1 MKFKGHD
8 THPSYG
14 RTRNSKRIQADMQDA
29 NVTPESTDDKRP
41 TITVDIFMEV
51 LCALH
56 FAMLVDSPINDASG
70 LMLIAPSGSLK
81 TSLLMTLPN
90 LYPNSTVCDS
100 NWYYGKLIKMKGV
113 FYNRTVRSIVVPELS
128 SLYAGDPRTGGR
140 MEQIFQQMAGEGS
153 MATNERDTRWE
164 RYEMRAQIFA
174 AMTPDFAAKKHPSWE
189 EGFHRRFLWAH
200 LAMKNEE
207 VLLDYLTDWRR
218 AELEISQPIVE
229 PAQGKIP
236 NLLTYD
242 DKMAI
247 RELLESQKDFG
258 PNHTR
263 FVFLCRALSVLKWHY
278 KRIGSR
284 KVALDTVRAFSVC
297 LSKKAAL
304 LTIPEERTAIEYRKK
319 VEHDEVKALSL
330 SKVSNKKPSRT
341 ASHRIR
347 SQRNRV
353 VVSRTPPTDNSHQHD
368 DSATPPPGTD
378 VLGTAGDIQEVSKQR
393 NKAAGLD

>member
-1 MKFKGHD
+1 MARPRARKH
-8 THPSYG
+8 
-14 RTRNSKRIQADMQDA
+14 RQAKATALEPEPVDDDA
-29 NVTPESTDDKRP
+29 DDRRP
-41 TITVDIFMEV
+41 TVTIDVFLEV
-51 LCALH
+51 LCSLH

-81 TSLLMTLPN
+81 TSLLMTIPN

-128 SLYAGDPRTGGR
+128 SLYAGDPRTGSR

-174 AMTPDFAAKKHPSWE
+174 AMTPDFAAKKHPFWE

-218 AELEISQPIVE
+218 AELEVSQPIVE

-236 NLLTYD
+236 NLLTYS
-242 DKMAI
+242 DKMEI
-247 RELLESQKDFG
+247 RDLLESQKDFG

-278 KRIGSR
+278 KRIGS
-284 KVALDTVRAFSVC
+284 KKSALETVRAFSVC

-304 LTIPEERTAIEYRKK
+304 LVIPLDRTAIEYRKK
-319 VEHDEVKALSL
+319 MEANEVQALSI
-330 SKVSNKKPSRT
+330 SNAPRK
-341 ASHRIR
+341 
-347 SQRNRV
+347 
-353 VVSRTPPTDNSHQHD
+353 
-368 DSATPPPGTD
+368 
-378 VLGTAGDIQEVSKQR
+378 
-393 NKAAGLD
+393 NKR